1 MKCKACPNS
10 SCLDKDRRAEAG
22 EDCQF
27 DESREVLG
35 AEGVDRM
42 LTSLGFG
49 PGYVPTPPK
58 LYDCPSCGGHN
69 AVIKERHPD
78 TDMNH
83 MALVCPDCKHEE
95 ER

>member
-1 MKCKACPNS
+1 MKCKDCQNS
-10 SCLDKDRRAEAG
+10 SCQDREARAEAG
-22 EDCQF
+22 EDCKFDQF
-27 DESREVLG
+27 KETLG
-35 AEGVDRM
+35 EEPVDRL

-49 PGYVPTPPK
+49 PKYVPTPPK
-58 LYDCPSCGGHN
+58 LYDCPNCGGKN